1 MPFLFGLDRVPYQI
15 GLWLGSAARSATDE
29 AQYLKH
35 RAGSATERER
45 SSWIRRCVLSCL
57 LVAGETVL
65 LINIGTIVGSPAT
78 LVIGW
83 ATVLLLPRPTPRLP
97 LFYARW
103 LAMIFTVANMGSS
116 YHWLKTRFPAAVE
129 PWGEIVGILG
139 FFVWIGLCV
148 WAFLAFRRPTPQE
161 TEAPRAEP
169 LKTQTTGVPFRVVA
183 GNKHVKREVT
193 SIRRSRE
200 PDRGGEDH

>member
-15 GLWLGSAARSATDE
+15 GVWLGSAARSATDE

-45 SSWIRRCVLSCL
+45 SSWIKRCVLSCL

-65 LINIGTIVGSPAT
+65 VINIGAIVGSPVN
-78 LVIGW
+78 LVIAW
-83 ATVLLLPRPTPRLP
+83 TTVALLPKPTPRLP

-116 YHWLKTRFPAAVE
+116 YHWLKTRFPAVVE

-148 WAFLAFRRPTPQE
+148 WAVLAFRRPAPQE
-161 TEAPRAEP
+161 AEAPRSEP
-169 LKTQTTGVPFRVVA
+169 LKAQTTGLPLRVVGGA
-183 GNKHVKREVT
+183 KHVKGEVT
-193 SIRRSRE
+193 SIRRNRE
-200 PDRGGEDH
+200 LDRDREDH